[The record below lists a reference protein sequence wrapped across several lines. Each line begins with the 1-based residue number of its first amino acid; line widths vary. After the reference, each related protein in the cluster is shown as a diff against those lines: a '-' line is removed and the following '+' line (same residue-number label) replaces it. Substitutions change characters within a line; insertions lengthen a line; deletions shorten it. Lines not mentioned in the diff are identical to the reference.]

1 MTDIKL
7 LRVIL
12 TAYALT
18 FIQVMLLVPFVVGVI
33 DLWHLLVLGSRLFA
47 TEWTEERYL
56 AVALFIGL
64 AILLEGVKWQWLKLT
79 SIKYETTHKIT

>member
-33 DLWHLLVLGSRLFA
+33 DLWHLLVLGSRLFG
-47 TEWTEERYL
+47 Y
-56 AVALFIGL
+56 
-64 AILLEGVKWQWLKLT
+64 
-79 SIKYETTHKIT
+79 